1 MFLYAWK
8 GSLYVDDSEEIVS
21 CSECCR
27 EMVSGRS
34 FQTQAK
40 SKELPCRLNFLK
52 TQDYRMLISGMAG
65 ELCISEFILDLDIF
79 RCFLS

>member
-40 SKELPCRLNFLK
+40 SKELSCRLKFLK
-52 TQDYRMLISGMAG
+52 NPGL
-65 ELCISEFILDLDIF
+65 
-79 RCFLS
+79 